1 MKTLTFASAMLVAT
15 LCALHV
21 DAQKVRLTEG
31 SLAPLKGQTTIA
43 TQFEYDNMRVGKYDK
58 EEDYV
63 SAKKAEYDKKEAGRG
78 DNWAKAWVADR
89 RNRYEPKFN
98 ELFEKHA
105 DVAVSAKAKYTVI
118 YKTTYIE
125 PGYNIGISRH
135 NAEVNAE
142 VWVVETANPSNV
154 IAKLTVEHAPGKV
167 FMGNDY
173 DTGDRISESYASA
186 GKAVGHFIRSKS

>member
-1 MKTLTFASAMLVAT
+1 MKTLTFASAMLVAS
-15 LCALHV
+15 LCALHA

-31 SLAPLKGQTTIA
+31 SLAPLKGQTTIN
-43 TQFEYDNMRVGKYDK
+43 TEFTYDNMRVGHYDK
-58 EEDYV
+58 EDDYIA
-63 SAKKAEYDKKEAGRG
+63 AKKADYDKKEPGRG
-78 DNWAKAWVADR
+78 DNWAKAWVSDR

-105 DVAVSAKAKYTVI
+105 EVTVSAKSKYTLI

-135 NAEVNAE
+135 SAEVNAE